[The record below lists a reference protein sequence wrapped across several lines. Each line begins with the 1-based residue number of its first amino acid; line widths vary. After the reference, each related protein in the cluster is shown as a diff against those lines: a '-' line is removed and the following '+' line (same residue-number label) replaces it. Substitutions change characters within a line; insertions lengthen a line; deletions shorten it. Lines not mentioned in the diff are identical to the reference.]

1 VPHPFARPR
10 TNPPACPVGRN
21 RILDLDPHLLPSGCV
36 MMVDR
41 LALAEVSQ
49 LLVDSFAR
57 VR

>member
-1 VPHPFARPR
+1 
-10 TNPPACPVGRN
+10 
-21 RILDLDPHLLPSGCV
+21 V